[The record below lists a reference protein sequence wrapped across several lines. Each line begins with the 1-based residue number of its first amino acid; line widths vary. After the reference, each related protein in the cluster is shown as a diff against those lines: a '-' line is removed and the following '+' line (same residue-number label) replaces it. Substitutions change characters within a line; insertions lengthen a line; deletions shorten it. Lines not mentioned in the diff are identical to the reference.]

1 MTDMELRRRRAL
13 YRAQHRGTKE
23 MDIVIGRYAEAK
35 LGAMDAAG
43 LSLFEEFLALPD
55 PLLQGWLL
63 TGDGTAPPAFEELVA
78 GMRAHHGLVGGE
90 QGTDGGQAGR

>member
-23 MDIVIGRYAEAK
+23 MDIVIGRYAEAS

-43 LSLFEEFLALPD
+43 LDLFEEFLALPD
-55 PLLQGWLL
+55 PMLQGWVLA
-63 TGDGTAPPAFEELVA
+63 GDGTAPPAFQALVA
-78 GMRAHHGLVGGE
+78 RVRAHHGLNDGT
-90 QGTDGGQAGR
+90 QGLDGQAAR

>member
-23 MDIVIGRYAEAK
+23 MDIVIGRYAEAT
-35 LGAMDAAG
+35 LGAMDEAG
-43 LSLFEEFLALPD
+43 LDLFEEFLALPD

-63 TGDGTAPPAFEELVA
+63 TGDGTAPTAFQDLVA
-78 GMRAHHGLVGGE
+78 GMRAHHGLHDSEHGP
-90 QGTDGGQAGR
+90 DGQAAR